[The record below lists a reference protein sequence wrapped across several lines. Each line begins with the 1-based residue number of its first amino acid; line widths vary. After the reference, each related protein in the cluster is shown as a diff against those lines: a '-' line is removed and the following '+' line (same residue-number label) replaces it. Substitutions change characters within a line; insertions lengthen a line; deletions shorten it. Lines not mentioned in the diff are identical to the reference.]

1 MAPVLHPLLTDAKDT
16 WDQMET
22 IMGWFSQIVDTA
34 YAYSDMIISH
44 RQTKVDKEYAR
55 KQAEKAAYKILQEQV
70 EKKRNATAH
79 AKREVTWIS
88 L

>member
-1 MAPVLHPLLTDAKDT
+1 MAPVLNPFLTDAKHT
-16 WDQMET
+16 WDRAET
-22 IMGWFSQIVDTA
+22 VMGWFSQIVDTA

-44 RQTKVDKEYAR
+44 RQKKVDKEYAR
-55 KQAEKAAYKILQEQV
+55 KQAEKTAYKILREQV